1 MNEYP
6 DYLKSFSRAEY
17 GAHIQKL
24 QQEMGASG
32 IDMLLL
38 SSPENIF
45 YATGYRSWYTS
56 SLFRPVL
63 VFVPRVGEPA
73 ISLRIL
79 EKSTVENMSQY
90 LCGRHEEQ
98 ESGTPQFRGTGGRN
112 EKVPG
117 RTGI

>member
-79 EKSTVENMSQY
+79 EKSTVENISWCPNIY
-90 LCGRHEEQ
+90 AA
-98 ESGTPQFRGTGGRN
+98 GTKSRN
-112 EKVPG
+112 LGPLN
-117 RTGI
+117 